1 MHDFVSSLVGHLG
14 NIRNISSLSYVDLPN
29 ADRFHYIILK
39 FTFIN
44 ITAVLI
50 RKVFT
55 YWETVKLMVADTSFP
70 IF

>member
-14 NIRNISSLSYVDLPN
+14 NISSLSYVDLPN
-29 ADRFHYIILK
+29 VDRFHYIILK
-39 FTFIN
+39 ITFIN

-50 RKVFT
+50 REVFK
-55 YWETVKLMVADTSFP
+55 YWETVKLTVADASFP